1 MEVGHMKMKVFE
13 YLRNM
18 NTKKDVK
25 REKLQI
31 GGKIIKSKK
40 CVRRTFEMI
49 IQELI
54 TRLKL

>member
-1 MEVGHMKMKVFE
+1 MKMKVFE